1 MKFMRMMAFGLAMTM
16 LAAGTG
22 LAWQGKDN
30 KKTLEALDAL
40 AKAGN
45 TAEAGKKAAG
55 DLDIESVMRAFKPR
69 AKGGFGMGSKAGL
82 VPANQDGIEAMLP
95 NLQKKGVAKSDES
108 KMAEPLT
115 QLANRVVAIALVT
128 GHKGPE
134 KDMGAKTKKKWAEF
148 NDMMKEGA
156 ESLASAV
163 KEKKWADVKKA
174 AGKINSSCSECHS
187 VFRD

>member
-30 KKTLEALDAL
+30 KKTLDALDAL
-40 AKAGN
+40 VKAGN
-45 TAEAGKKAAG
+45 TAEAAKKAAG
-55 DLDIESVMRAFKPR
+55 ELDIENTMRAFKPR
-69 AKGGFGMGSKAGL
+69 AKGGFGVGSKAGL
-82 VPANQDGIEAMLP
+82 LPANQDGIEAFLP
-95 NLQKKGVAKSDES
+95 SLQKKGVAKADES

-115 QLANRVVAIALVT
+115 QLAHRVVAIAMVSS
-128 GHKGPE
+128 HEGPE

-156 ESLASAV
+156 EALASAV

-174 AGKINSSCSECHS
+174 AGKMNTSCSECHS

>member
-1 MKFMRMMAFGLAMTM
+1 MKFMRVTAFGLALAM

-22 LAWQGKDN
+22 LAFQGKDN

-69 AKGGFGMGSKAGL
+69 AKGGFGVGAKAGL
-82 VPANQDGIEAMLP
+82 VPANQDGIEAVLP
-95 NLQKKGVAKSDES
+95 NLQKKGVAKSDEA

-115 QLANRVVAIALVT
+115 ELAHRVAAIAAVT
-128 GHKGPE
+128 AHMGPE
-134 KDMGAKTKKKWAEF
+134 KDQGVKTKKKWAEF
-148 NDMMKEGA
+148 NEMMKEGA
-156 ESLASAV
+156 ESLASAI

-174 AGKINSSCSECHS
+174 AGKMNSSCSECHS